1 MKKLIFSSWSLF
13 TMLIF
18 LFTACQKDELVPN
31 SATDASLET
40 RSGYASIGTGQVY
53 TMSNDA
59 SGNEVIV
66 FSRDSRGFL
75 QPYRSFPTG
84 GSGNSGGLGSQG
96 AIIVHGRFLFAV
108 NAGSNTIT
116 SFIINGSKLQLI
128 GSADSKGTMPI
139 SVTAYKDILYVVN
152 AGGDGNIAGF
162 DISPQG
168 ELSYI
173 EGSMQPLSSSGV
185 APGQISFNPWGTY
198 LVVSEKASNMLT
210 VYKVNKEGIA
220 SAPSS
225 YPSAGMTPFGFG
237 FTQQN
242 RIIVSEAFGGAPN
255 GSAMSSYQLGTSGSV
270 STINGPV
277 YTHQTA
283 ACWVAV
289 TDNGKYAYTTNFGSN
304 NVSGYR
310 VGSDGAIE
318 LLNASG
324 ITGMTGAGPLDM
336 AMSRNSQYLYILNA
350 NDDNLTMFKVNH
362 DGSLTNLG
370 NIGHLPAS
378 AVGLAAR

>member
-1 MKKLIFSSWSLF
+1 MKKLLFSPWSLF
-13 TMLIF
+13 TMLLF
-18 LFTACQKDELVPN
+18 LFTSCQKDELIPT
-31 SATDASLET
+31 STDDAPLET
-40 RSGYASIGTGQVY
+40 RNGYSSTSTGQVY

-59 SGNEVIV
+59 AGNEVIV
-66 FSRDSRGFL
+66 FSRDARGFL
-75 QPYRSFPTG
+75 QPYRTYPTG
-84 GSGNSGGLGSQG
+84 GNGNSTGLGSQG
-96 AIIVHGRFLFAV
+96 AIIVHGHFLFVV
-108 NAGSNTIT
+108 NAGSNTIS

-128 GSADSKGTMPI
+128 GNVDSRGTMPI
-139 SVTAYKDILYVVN
+139 SVTAYQDILYVVN

-162 DISPQG
+162 NISPHG
-168 ELSYI
+168 ELTFL
-173 EGSMQPLSSSGV
+173 EGSVQPLSSAGV
-185 APGQISFNPWGTY
+185 APGQISFNPYGSY

-210 VYKVNKEGIA
+210 VYQVNRTGMA
-220 SAPSS
+220 SAPDS

-255 GSAMSSYQLGTSGSV
+255 GSAMSSYQLGISGV
-270 STINGPV
+270 VTTITGPV

-310 VGSDGAIE
+310 IDTDGAIE

-324 ITGMTGAGPLDM
+324 ITGSTGAGPLDM

-350 NDDNLTMFKVNH
+350 SDDNLTMFKVNH